1 MPLVRYDRV
10 DAHCLVFSPRHR
22 NHLRARFARSLVAR
36 GADCDFPE
44 AVRSTPLLA
53 EGDTKVLAAL
63 QLDCVIAAQSI
74 PAATLAG
81 LDAAIENVGALIGAR
96 DAAARLTA
104 ELRARLDA
112 VRQSVGS
119 AAHRPTV
126 AVLTGV
132 SPLFGGEAWIMEQVD
147 CAGGR
152 PMIGDEGQPARTHS
166 WDDVVWVQPEMV
178 ILAAR
183 GCDVA
188 EGIRQFDT
196 LSDHAV
202 WRDLPAT
209 YLNQIYVADGG
220 LFAQPGPGAVT
231 GAEVLAGLLH
241 PDVWAF
247 PSAAQAARASQ
258 LLRIN
263 LREA

>member
-1 MPLVRYDRV
+1 MIMSMRI
-10 DAHCLVFSPRHR
+10 ASFSP
-22 NHLRARFARSLVAR
+22 LATEIICALGLCESLVAR
-36 GADCDFPE
+36 GADCVFPPE
-44 AVRSTPLLA
+44 ARTALLLA
-53 EGDTKVLAAL
+53 EGDEQALAAL
-63 QLDCVIAAQSI
+63 QLDYVIASQSI
-74 PAATLAG
+74 PAVALTR
-81 LDAAIENVGALIGAR
+81 LDAAIENIGALTGAR

-104 ELRARLDA
+104 EIRARLDA
-112 VRQSVGS
+112 VRQSVS
-119 AAHRPTV
+119 AAAHRPSV
-126 AVLTGV
+126 AVLTSI
-132 SPLFGGEAWIMEQVD
+132 SPLFGGEAWIMEQIEW
-147 CAGGR
+147 AGGR
-152 PMIGDEGQPARTHS
+152 PMIGDEDQPARTHS

-188 EGIRQFDT
+188 EGIRQFNT

-220 LFAQPGPGAVT
+220 LFAQPGPSAIT

-241 PDVWAF
+241 PDVWPF
-247 PSAAQAARASQ
+247 PSVAQAARVSQ
-258 LLRIN
+258 MLRIN